1 MLSRFAVSGVMSA
14 SRVQVQMCRLPV
26 GGITRQRGGGLIN
39 RVMGS
44 RGQVTLAAE
53 NIAVTANRMEAMC
66 GSRAVGWWM
75 AGCAGMCVGA
85 VVLGGVTRLTESGL
99 SMTDWSLMGRPP
111 PSSAEEWQVEFDKY
125 KESPEFK
132 WKNSQIT
139 MTEFKFIWYMEYGH
153 RMWGRSIGAFFYL
166 PAIAFW
172 AKGMLTPAVKKRV
185 LVAGALLG
193 FQGLLGWYMVK
204 SGLDHNNF
212 LGPCDVPRV
221 SQYRLAAHLSSAVVL
236 YSFLFWNAKSI
247 LKPSLTW
254 AQGQVTPA
262 MVGFRKLLI
271 ASKAMAFITLV
282 SGAFVA
288 GLDAGLVYNS
298 FPKFADRWIPEDILA
313 FSPALRNITENPTTV
328 QFNHR
333 ILGTTTLALLSLVAV
348 RARSLP
354 LPPHVKTAA
363 LALGLMGWMQ
373 VAMGVTTLLLYVP
386 VPVAAAHQSGALMTL
401 SIAMWLAH
409 EMKLA
414 KMVKY
419 IPK

>member
-204 SGLDHNNF
+204 SGLDHDNF